1 MKYLIHN
8 SDDFGMCHSVNTA
21 VVRACRDGLL
31 TQASIMAPCP
41 WFEEAAAMVREHDIP
56 VGVHLV
62 ATCDWDR
69 YRWRP
74 MTDVRTFVRDDGVFS
89 DSIEFVQKHA
99 DREELEAEYTAQIE
113 LVLSR
118 GIQPTHLDVHMA
130 MMDTDVHAK
139 LCRKYGLRMTHGQLG
154 EIGEQHPD
162 VVFKFASTTACFSA
176 DADVQRKKA
185 DFCRWLEG
193 LNDGYHL
200 AAWHVGE
207 EGPELESMASRGS
220 SNWPWAYPYR
230 TTDLAVLCDP
240 EVRQR
245 TKDLGIQ
252 TISLRDHPEFQR
264 RAR

>member
-21 VVRACRDGLL
+21 VVRACREGML

-41 WFEEAAAMVREHDIP
+41 WFEEAAAMAREHDIP

-74 MTDVRTFVRDDGVFS
+74 LTAARSFVDADGVYS
-89 DSIEFVQKHA
+89 GSIEFVQKHA
-99 DREELEAEYTAQIE
+99 DRDELEAEFSAQVE

-118 GIQPTHLDVHMA
+118 GIRPTHLDSHMA
-130 MMDTDVHAK
+130 VMDAGVLAK
-139 LCRKYGLRMTHGQLG
+139 VGRKYGLRTPHAHLG
-154 EIGEQHPD
+154 EVGTLHPD
-162 VVFKFASTTACFSA
+162 VVFPFASRTVCFSA
-176 DADVQRKKA
+176 DADVRRKKA

-193 LNDGYHL
+193 LGDGYHL
-200 AAWHVGE
+200 TAWHVGE

-220 SNWPWAYPYR
+220 SLWAWAYPYR
-230 TTDLAVLCDP
+230 TTDLAALCDP
-240 EVRQR
+240 EIRR
-245 TKDLGIQ
+245 LTTDLGIEL
-252 TISLRDHPEFQR
+252 ISLRDHPAFQR
-264 RAR
+264 K